1 METDEFNRLYEAYGR
16 MLYRIAFVMTANAA
30 DAEELVQEAFLRL
43 FSHSPVFES
52 PEHEKAWLIRVTTN
66 LCKNHLASAWKRRVE
81 PAEQMELFGV
91 EEPQRELLLLVL
103 NLAPKYKEVVLLYYY
118 QGYSVQQIASI
129 LKVGE
134 SAVKMRLQRARRQL
148 KLDYDGEK
156 EGSKR

>member
-52 PEHEKAWLIRVTTN
+52 PEHEKAWLIRVTT
-66 LCKNHLASAWKRRVE
+66 AWKRRVE